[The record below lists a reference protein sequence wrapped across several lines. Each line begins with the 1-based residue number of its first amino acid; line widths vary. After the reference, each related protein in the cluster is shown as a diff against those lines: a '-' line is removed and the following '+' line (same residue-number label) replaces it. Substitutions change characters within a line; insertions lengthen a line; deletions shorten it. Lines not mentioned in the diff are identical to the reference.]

1 VDKRPTVSRNVA
13 LRWLGASLAL
23 VWVLSA
29 AAGCNQNLGQ
39 YATSPG
45 NTPNRPPQSAFR
57 VLGQVGLPFNA
68 IIFDSRA
75 SWQIQGAVPFNVV
88 VVNGTLPVKMIATK
102 LAAGNGIMSLQLTV
116 GFSVTD
122 FSSTADPF
130 GTASLQTGAKAPG
143 FSPPPPAASPDVR
156 YYVNGPR
163 GERFSGLIE
172 DDRRGYTISDQ
183 APTVYLFE
191 NPSGKTDGQFNQIQ
205 DLGPLDID
213 IVVNGVLVASAKGGP
228 SVSIRQP

>member
-1 VDKRPTVSRNVA
+1 VDKRPTRSRNVA

-23 VWVLSA
+23 IWMLSA
-29 AAGCNQNLGQ
+29 AAGCNQNMGQ

-57 VLGQVGLPFNA
+57 VLGQLGLPFNA
-68 IIFDSRA
+68 VVFDGRS
-75 SWQIQGAVPFNVV
+75 SWRIQGAIPLNVV
-88 VVNGTLPVKMIATK
+88 LINGTPPVKMIATK
-102 LAAGNGIMSLQLTV
+102 LAAGNGIMSLQLTA
-116 GFSVTD
+116 GFNVID
-122 FSSTADPF
+122 VSSTTDPF
-130 GTASLQTGAKAPG
+130 GTVSLQTGAKAPG
-143 FSPPPPAASPDVR
+143 FSAPPPAANPDVR
-156 YYVNGPR
+156 YYVNGPQ

-172 DDRRGYTISDQ
+172 DDSRGYTIGDK
-183 APTVYLFE
+183 APTIYLFE

-205 DLGPLDID
+205 NFGPLDID